1 MGGFDD
7 AVIQVPEVAHTPF
20 HFSCAEE
27 RSWIRIPAFQKD
39 VSALKYK
46 RFSSSCAASCSMSGF
61 NLRST
66 DIPVLLRDADPY
78 IFFCPWHNSPPVGQ
92 DPLII
97 EASRSHS
104 DTPPSVA
111 LLWMSDRPDAE
122 TSTWRHTMFIKRQTS
137 VSPLGFEPEILA
149 SERPQTRALD
159 RAVPGMVAAP
169 YYCRKFIW
177 KFNLCIFFEVR
188 STHDAANTASDE
200 SFVFNIVKFWK

>member
-78 IFFCPWHNSPPVGQ
+78 IFFVPGTTAP
-92 DPLII
+92 
-97 EASRSHS
+97 SRSG
-104 DTPPSVA
+104 PPHYRSFTIT
-111 LLWMSDRPDAE
+111 L
-122 TSTWRHTMFIKRQTS
+122 RHTALGSTPLDEWSARRWDLYLTSHNVYKETDVGVPARIWTRNLGKRTAADPRLRPRGPRDGCCS
-137 VSPLGFEPEILA
+137 VLLP
-149 SERPQTRALD
+149 
-159 RAVPGMVAAP
+159 
-169 YYCRKFIW
+169 
-177 KFNLCIFFEVR
+177 
-188 STHDAANTASDE
+188 
-200 SFVFNIVKFWK
+200 